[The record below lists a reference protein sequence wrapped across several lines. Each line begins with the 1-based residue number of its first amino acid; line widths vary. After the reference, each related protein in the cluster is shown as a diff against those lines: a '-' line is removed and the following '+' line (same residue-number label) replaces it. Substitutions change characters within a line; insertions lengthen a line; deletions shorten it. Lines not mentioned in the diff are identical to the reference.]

1 MDTITDDKRKI
12 KELLKN
18 NSSKIIKIITMMY
31 GVLDNS
37 ILVNGLSDTY
47 DWYVENDHMYLRGE
61 EISSSLQ
68 NIMTLLK
75 KGMKL
80 KIVYSNNSV
89 ILA

>member
-37 ILVNGLSDTY
+37 ILVNGLEDTY
-47 DWYVENDHMYLRGE
+47 DWYVSDDHMYLNDR
-61 EISSSLQ
+61 EIDISFK
-68 NIMTLLK
+68 NILNLIK
-75 KGMKL
+75 KGLKL
-80 KIVYSNNSV
+80 KIIIGIKNK
-89 ILA
+89 